1 MCSIFITES
10 ISNKE
15 WKIEVTQNLDIFQNT
30 FNIQVNI
37 QEKNKKEWIFFPTES
52 TLSLSRRSLSRTL
65 PLAETAQSNIAG
77 SGYMC

>member
-30 FNIQVNI
+30 FNIQVWKK
-37 QEKNKKEWIFFPTES
+37 QEGMDFFPHWKCTVSVKEKS
-52 TLSLSRRSLSRTL
+52 QQNAPTGRDC
-65 PLAETAQSNIAG
+65 PI
-77 SGYMC
+77 